1 MERRTIAQRR
11 GTWPQ
16 HALIALI
23 VLLSAASV
31 WVFFTT
37 DPVLKTLLDF
47 LGARLAI
54 VLVYGAIGYFITV
67 RRPNLHVG
75 WLVLGGAVLLA
86 ASALSIEFGFR
97 SLQPGAD
104 VPGGMIAVWPGFWI
118 GPAGIALLV
127 LALAVFPDGPL
138 PTQRGR
144 IALWAQVAIAIVYV
158 ANLAL
163 VPHRSPVHGLPNP
176 IAIGALAPLPF
187 FRLNILFG
195 LTGLILG
202 LGSLVARY
210 RGATTMVRQQIKW
223 VIPAG
228 TLYAAG
234 NAILL
239 VVVQIYVMSDGSIDY
254 RADFLTIGNPASFLL
269 VTVLLPLAIGIGIL
283 RYRLFD
289 IDLIINRTLVYG
301 GVSAILAGAFAGL
314 STAAQYILRS
324 ATGQQ
329 SEIVSIALAVLATAA
344 FWPLKTRVQAFV
356 DRHLK
361 EGPYKPVGSSGIA
374 TR

>member
-1 MERRTIAQRR
+1 MERPRIARHR

-16 HALIALI
+16 HALVALI

-37 DPVLKTLLDF
+37 DPLLKTLLDF
-47 LGARLAI
+47 LGARLVI
-54 VLVYGAIGYFITV
+54 VVVYGAIGYFITV
-67 RRPNLHVG
+67 RRPDLPVG
-75 WLVLGGAVLLA
+75 WLMLGGAVLLA
-86 ASALSIEFGFR
+86 ASALSIEIGFR
-97 SLQPGAD
+97 SRQPGAD
-104 VPGGMIAVWPGFWI
+104 VPGGVLAVWPGFWI
-118 GPAGIALLV
+118 GPAGFALFG

-138 PTQRGR
+138 RTRRGR
-144 IALWAQVAIAIVYV
+144 IALWAQVAIAMVYV

-187 FRLNILFG
+187 YRLNILFG
-195 LTGLILG
+195 LIGSVLV

-210 RGATTMVRQQIKW
+210 RGATTIVRQQIKW

-228 TLYAAG
+228 TLLTVDG
-234 NAILL
+234 AIRL
-239 VVVQIYVMSDGSIDY
+239 VVVQTYVMSAGSIDF
-254 RADFLTIGNPASFLL
+254 RAYFATIGNPASFLL
-269 VTVLLPLAIGIGIL
+269 ATVLLPLVIGIGIL

-289 IDLIINRTLVYG
+289 IDLVVNRALVYG
-301 GVSAILAGAFAGL
+301 GVTAILAGAFAGL

-324 ATGQQ
+324 MTGQQ
-329 SEIVSIALAVLATAA
+329 SELVSIVLAIVATIA
-344 FWPLKTRVQAFV
+344 FTPLKARVQVMV
-356 DRHLK
+356 DRRLK
-361 EGPYKPVGSSGIA
+361 EGPYKPVVSSGVA